1 MAIKVPSYV
10 SEAAQRGLEWH
21 REGKSGDG
29 VTDKTLAEAREM
41 AAGTVSESKVRRMG
55 PWFRRHRPDMDAPK
69 NKPDNE
75 AFPGAGA
82 VAWALWGGPTSGDLM
97 QTASWAEKTTEQ
109 LDRETKPAAAS
120 AQSILFMAEDNEIS
134 TMPEII
140 ISDIDGTLIDDAG
153 NVIDPVE
160 DFIEAYQSPLVLLT
174 NRAESRRDETVA
186 ELNALLIEYT
196 RLIMNGGSQDAPEFK
211 RNEVKALLDQG
222 YDVQAFIDN
231 REDTRKAVAE
241 LGVQVIDPAEIINT
255 ESNDEDMSKETP
267 EALNAKLTAD
277 LSAITS
283 ERDTFMAKVTASDA
297 ELNAAKELAATLLAE
312 RDALA
317 LKVSELE
324 AAQATAS
331 KQAADLIAKAGAPI
345 APLNVTPAEQP
356 TKPTGKEL
364 LEQLASMS
372 AGKAR
377 DEFFIKHKSE
387 LFAARKRLG

>member
-1 MAIKVPSYV
+1 
-10 SEAAQRGLEWH
+10 
-21 REGKSGDG
+21 
-29 VTDKTLAEAREM
+29 
-41 AAGTVSESKVRRMG
+41 
-55 PWFRRHRPDMDAPK
+55 
-69 NKPDNE
+69 
-75 AFPGAGA
+75 
-82 VAWALWGGPTSGDLM
+82 
-97 QTASWAEKTTEQ
+97 
-109 LDRETKPAAAS
+109 
-120 AQSILFMAEDNEIS
+120 
-134 TMPEII
+134 MPEVI

-153 NVIDPVE
+153 LLIEPVE
-160 DFIEAYQSPLVLLT
+160 DFIEAYDSPLILLT
-174 NRAESRRDETVA
+174 NRAESTRDATVA
-186 ELNALLIEYT
+186 ELAALEIEYS

-231 REDTRKAVAE
+231 REDTRNAVAE

-255 ESNDEDMSKETP
+255 AANDEDMNKETP

-283 ERDTFMAKVTASDA
+283 ERDSFMAKVTTADA
-297 ELNAAKELAATLLAE
+297 ELTAAKDLAATLLAE
-312 RDALA
+312 RDALT

-345 APLNVTPAEQP
+345 APLNVTPAEQ
-356 TKPTGKEL
+356 TAKPTGKEL

-377 DEFFIKHKSE
+377 DEFFTKHKHE
-387 LFAARKRLG
+387 LFAARKRQG

>member
-1 MAIKVPSYV
+1 
-10 SEAAQRGLEWH
+10 
-21 REGKSGDG
+21 
-29 VTDKTLAEAREM
+29 
-41 AAGTVSESKVRRMG
+41 
-55 PWFRRHRPDMDAPK
+55 
-69 NKPDNE
+69 
-75 AFPGAGA
+75 
-82 VAWALWGGPTSGDLM
+82 
-97 QTASWAEKTTEQ
+97 
-109 LDRETKPAAAS
+109 
-120 AQSILFMAEDNEIS
+120 
-134 TMPEII
+134 MPEII

-153 NVIDPVE
+153 MLIEPVE
-160 DFIEAYQSPLVLLT
+160 DFIEAYECPLVLLT
-174 NRAESRRDETVA
+174 NRAESKRDATVA
-186 ELNALLIEYT
+186 ELAALEIEYS

-255 ESNDEDMSKETP
+255 EANDEDMSKETP

-277 LSAITS
+277 LSALTS

-297 ELNAAKELAATLLAE
+297 ELTAAKELAATLLAE

-345 APLNVTPAEQP
+345 APLNVTPAEP
-356 TKPTGKEL
+356 RSPPARNCWNSSLPCRPAKRVTNSSPSISL
-364 LEQLASMS
+364 SSSLPASAS
-372 AGKAR
+372 AK
-377 DEFFIKHKSE
+377 
-387 LFAARKRLG
+387 LFL